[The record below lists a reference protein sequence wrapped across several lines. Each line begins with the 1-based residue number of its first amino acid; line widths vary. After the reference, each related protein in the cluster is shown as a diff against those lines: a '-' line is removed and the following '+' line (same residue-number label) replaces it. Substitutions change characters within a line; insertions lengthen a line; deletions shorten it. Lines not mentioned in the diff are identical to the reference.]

1 MMGAGCRE
9 VGSTR
14 SGVAGTPVAEEDEVP
29 RPAFFGAAGCS
40 AGEADEGVPASAEE
54 PPFAAFVR
62 SIVELGAS
70 PPKSCGMRRYLS
82 LIHI

>member
-62 SIVELGAS
+62 SDETKTFSVVKPFYDTG
-70 PPKSCGMRRYLS
+70 C
-82 LIHI
+82 H